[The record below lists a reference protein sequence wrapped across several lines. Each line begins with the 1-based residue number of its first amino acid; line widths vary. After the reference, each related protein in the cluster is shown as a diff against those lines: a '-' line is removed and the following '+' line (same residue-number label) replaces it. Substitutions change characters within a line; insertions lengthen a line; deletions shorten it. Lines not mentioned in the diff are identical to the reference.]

1 MFSHGR
7 VSKAARLAPHEFPV
21 LNDRIITQRMHGIN
35 TLMGMPES

>member
-7 VSKAARLAPHEFPV
+7 VSKPARLASLELPV
-21 LNDRIITQRMHGIN
+21 LNDRIITQRMHSIN